1 MRKRHLNHI
10 KLGYVILLVCLAL
23 LLASSARKQYAAVST
38 GKSANSDAQSR
49 TMTTGTRARY
59 NGKLVF
65 SSDRQNDGGLKL
77 WTMNPDGS
85 SQTQLTFESERGP
98 TLPDY
103 VPVDDDF
110 CKWSP
115 DGTKIA
121 LRSNR
126 NLNLNDPAPDGYTI
140 YVMDYQGNNVQRLV
154 LNQLPILSSRTD
166 LEIGRVEWSP
176 DGTKLAFAYG
186 TTILSGIVGDNDPTV
201 DIYTVNIDGS
211 GLTRLT
217 NDGFSVGPTW
227 SPDGNQIAFL

>member
-59 NGKLVF
+59 NGKLDF
-65 SSDRQNDGGLKL
+65 SSDRQNDGGLRL

-85 SQTQLTFESERGP
+85 NQTQLTFESERGP

-103 VPVDDDF
+103 VLVYDDF

-126 NLNLNDPAPDGYTI
+126 DLDLNDPALDGYTI
-140 YVMDYQGNNVQRLV
+140 HVMDYYGNSVQRMV
-154 LNQLPILSSRTD
+154 LDRLSILSSRTD
-166 LEIGRVEWSP
+166 AEIGRIDWST
-176 DGTKLAFAYG
+176 DGTKLAFGYC
-186 TTILSGIVGDNDPTV
+186 TTILSGIVGDNNPTV

-217 NDGFSVGPTW
+217 TDGVSVAP
-227 SPDGNQIAFL
+227 S